1 MLLRSVL
8 TPRTVAGGLALAL
21 GLAAC
26 GDDGTAAGGG
36 DRPSVVVT
44 TSILGDV
51 VENLVG
57 DAADV
62 EVLMPRG
69 ADPHEA
75 ALSTRAADDMA
86 QADLV
91 VVNGAGFEQAMTSV
105 IESVEEDGGQVF
117 AVTDHIDT
125 MTFAEGHDADAHAGE
140 AEADEH
146 AAEGETEADEHAAE
160 GEAEADEHAAEGEA
174 EGDEHA
180 AEGDEHA
187 AEGDEHA
194 SEGEAGDEHGGAED
208 GHGHDEDE
216 VDPHFWTDVTLMAD
230 AAEALGDELAA
241 LDGIDAEAVRAA
253 TDDYVAE
260 LGRLDAEV
268 NSIVATI
275 PDDRRTLVTNHEVF
289 GYFAAR
295 WGFEVVGTV
304 IPAGTTQ
311 ADPSSAEVEA
321 LAEVVEE
328 AGVPAIFAETSS
340 PTTLA
345 DALAET
351 VGDVEV
357 VELFSESLGE
367 EGSGG
372 ETYVDMMRTNAERI
386 AEALA

>member
-1 MLLRSVL
+1 
-8 TPRTVAGGLALAL
+8 
-21 GLAAC
+21 
-26 GDDGTAAGGG
+26 
-36 DRPSVVVT
+36 
-44 TSILGDV
+44 
-51 VENLVG
+51 
-57 DAADV
+57 
-62 EVLMPRG
+62 
-69 ADPHEA
+69 
-75 ALSTRAADDMA
+75 
-86 QADLV
+86 
-91 VVNGAGFEQAMTSV
+91 
-105 IESVEEDGGQVF
+105 
-117 AVTDHIDT
+117 
-125 MTFAEGHDADAHAGE
+125 
-140 AEADEH
+140 
-146 AAEGETEADEHAAE
+146 
-160 GEAEADEHAAEGEA
+160 
-174 EGDEHA
+174 
-180 AEGDEHA
+180 
-187 AEGDEHA
+187 
-194 SEGEAGDEHGGAED
+194 
-208 GHGHDEDE
+208 
-216 VDPHFWTDVTLMAD
+216 VTLMAD